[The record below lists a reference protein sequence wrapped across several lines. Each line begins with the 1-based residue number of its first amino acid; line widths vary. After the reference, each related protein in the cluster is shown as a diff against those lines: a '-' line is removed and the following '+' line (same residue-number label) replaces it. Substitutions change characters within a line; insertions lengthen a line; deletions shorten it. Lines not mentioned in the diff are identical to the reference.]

1 MNHSDDGRPLPVCY
15 AWHPEKPSPILDGH
29 RLWGKASVRAMMH
42 ELDCGCGRHLEGK
55 DEQYLIIKVF
65 LHLEAAHPEIEE
77 PTIELTEEMVAVKLT
92 TQVFPAQRA
101 NGRSLERGN
110 PR

>member
-1 MNHSDDGRPLPVCY
+1 
-15 AWHPEKPSPILDGH
+15 
-29 RLWGKASVRAMMH
+29 MMY
-42 ELDCGCGRHLEGK
+42 ELDCGCGCHLEGK
-55 DEQYLIIKVF
+55 DEQCLIIKFF

-101 NGRSLERGN
+101 DGCSLERGN
-110 PR
+110 PQ